1 MSDESLER
9 VETKLAFVERA
20 TAELGDEVYRQR
32 QEISELRAR
41 LAALVDRLESGAG
54 PTNDGGNTHER
65 PPHY

>member
-9 VETKLAFVERA
+9 LEIKLAFVERA
-20 TAELGDEVYRQR
+20 TTELSDEVYRQR

-41 LAALVDRLESGAG
+41 LAALVDRLESAAG
-54 PTNDGGNTHER
+54 PASDGGNTHER

>member
-9 VETKLAFVERA
+9 LETKLAFVERA
-20 TAELGDEVYRQR
+20 TTELSDEVYRQR

-41 LAALVDRLESGAG
+41 LATLVDRLESAAG
-54 PTNDGGNTHER
+54 PTGDGGNTHER